1 MQRVV
6 DAIKVAAE
14 AAKPKPKETAI
25 KAPLS

>member
-1 MQRVV
+1 MQSVV

-14 AAKPKPKETAI
+14 AAQPSKKAGKV